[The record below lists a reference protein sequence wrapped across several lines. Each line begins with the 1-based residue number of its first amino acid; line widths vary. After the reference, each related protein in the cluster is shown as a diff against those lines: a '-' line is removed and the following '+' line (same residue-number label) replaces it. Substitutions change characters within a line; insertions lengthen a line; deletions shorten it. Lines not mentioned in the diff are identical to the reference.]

1 MRSSLLR
8 VLASWCCL
16 TVCVVWAAGID
27 LFGTHAFVGTFVGD
41 DMTLTLELVDRE
53 PGPDGS
59 STYSGSMRY
68 GDQTYPVSATLV
80 HSMRGTITGSLESAG
95 QSFGFEATLSYG
107 TLTFVTGRVSYRLV
121 EQGQPEDG
129 PLAYRSE
136 RHGFGL
142 HYPLGWIV
150 TEEPDAV
157 TFASPDGDGVSFV
170 VYAPLRAS
178 QAGAEERYLFELPLG
193 EVANLAIEGL
203 QQELA
208 SLRLLEPA
216 SFIRL
221 FAPAVR
227 VRFTAVDPDTGQE
240 MVAHLVM
247 IRTEDAL
254 YSLAFGYP
262 SPVNLGHEMGFDV
275 LLRSFGVFESG
286 VGPEPLTR
294 PEPDP
299 PPGLPR
305 TGESVRLARS
315 YVIDPFTSGSMFEP
329 QVSHTFLLP
338 EGWQQQGGVWW
349 RDSPFPFSAL
359 DLAIFDPHSG
369 LAVRFLGFPHFTW
382 YEPNSPGYAPGQLA
396 GTARIAM
403 PPLRGDP
410 QAFLQHVVFP
420 QHFPHVSGLSIVDVV
435 PMPGVAEEA
444 YRDAMGAGL
453 QGPQVAV
460 ESYRARL
467 HYEQDG
473 VALEE
478 DVYFTLVF
486 VYIPS
491 PYAAYYT
498 PNPWSPGLTS
508 TWSWYPTELFGLR
521 ANRGQLDAST
531 PLLRALAASIRVDRT
546 WFAINLTVHQQHD
559 QAIISAGRRLG
570 DVLTELHVHR
580 QHLADML
587 HGQWVDNQ
595 RSQDRIHDAFSQY
608 IRGTQTYQGPGGER
622 VELPAHYPSVWQQQG
637 GGAYIMS
644 MDPSFDPHAV
654 TGGSWWQMR

>member
-27 LFGTHAFVGTFVGD
+27 LFGPHAFVGTFVGE
-41 DMTLTLELVDRE
+41 DMTLTLELVATE
-53 PGPDGS
+53 PGPDGR
-59 STYSGSMRY
+59 STYSGSIRY

-80 HSMRGTITGSLESAG
+80 HSVRGTITGLLESAG

-107 TLTFVTGRVSYRLV
+107 TLTFITGGVSYRLV

-193 EVANLAIEGL
+193 EVANLAIAGL

-216 SFIRL
+216 SVIRL

-262 SPVNLGHEMGFDV
+262 SPVDLGHEMGFDV
-275 LLRSFGVFESG
+275 LL
-286 VGPEPLTR
+286 
-294 PEPDP
+294 
-299 PPGLPR
+299 
-305 TGESVRLARS
+305 RS

-359 DLAIFDPHSG
+359 DLAIFDPHSR

-410 QAFLQHVVFP
+410 QAFLQHVIFP

-435 PMPGVAEEA
+435 PMPVVAEEA
-444 YRDAMGAGL
+444 YRDATGAGV

-460 ESYRARL
+460 ESYSARL

-486 VYIPS
+486 AYNPN

-498 PNPWSPGLTS
+498 PNPWSPAPAS
-508 TWSWYPTELFGLR
+508 TWTWYPTELFGLR

-570 DVLTELHVHR
+570 DVLTELHAHR
-580 QHLADML
+580 QGLADML

-608 IRGTQTYQGPGGER
+608 IRGTQAYQGPVGER

-644 MDPSFDPHAV
+644 MDPSFEPHAV